1 MDVYELV
8 FDLLQAQKVTI
19 KTVHKGL
26 RCYLKKTVNKL
37 ITTLLRHDWSFFYN
51 LSSQFSPLDRGL
63 MPTENVNCLPRFL
76 CFYCFAKP
84 MNVRMRSIKN
94 T

>member
-63 MPTENVNCLPRFL
+63 MPTETVNCLPLFTSV
-76 CFYCFAKP
+76 YCFAKP

-94 T
+94 I

>member
-1 MDVYELV
+1 M
-8 FDLLQAQKVTI
+8 LLE
-19 KTVHKGL
+19 
-26 RCYLKKTVNKL
+26 KTVNKL

-76 CFYCFAKP
+76 C
-84 MNVRMRSIKN
+84 
-94 T
+94 